1 MFSTGMSSERFPFAN
16 VASLW
21 VVWSGGAKLMRGTN
35 ALLASTSS
43 TRLLKLDFESA
54 AATATE
60 ALYDDGQSRCFGEV
74 LGRDVPWLRVDVA
87 GPHRNVRCGLG
98 RRRIRRKNE
107 EGTTSPR
114 HARAQAGWHRGHAAR
129 RTMDGMD
136 GKIDGRELGGWFG
149 WCFGA

>member
-1 MFSTGMSSERFPFAN
+1 
-16 VASLW
+16 
-21 VVWSGGAKLMRGTN
+21 LMRGTN

-129 RTMDGMD
+129 RTMDGTGWMGRLMD
-136 GKIDGRELGGWFG
+136 GSLEVGLVGALVL
-149 WCFGA
+149 WCLNGPNFARGVDRPSRDHV